1 MSVVLGFDGG
11 GTKTDCVVMEP
22 SGKVLAAA
30 QAGPSNPFRVGFGAA
45 LASLRDAAS
54 KALASSK
61 LNESDAQAGAHAESR
76 RSKSDVAAVCAGLAG
91 VGQPVDAQKMKA
103 LLAAEF
109 PAASIRICTD
119 LELTLASA
127 PPGPAIVLVA
137 GTGSAAIGRRS
148 NGEIER
154 IGGHGPMVSDEGSAY
169 DVGRRAV
176 MTSLKE
182 FDRTG
187 KDTALGER
195 VLREM
200 GSLKWPELRKRI
212 QAAPDEVFPRLFSV
226 TAALA
231 DSGDKTAQDILR
243 SAAYSLAALAA
254 SLAERL
260 KLSEDSFHLVKT
272 GGMIGKCKYFDTQL
286 HERLRTILPY
296 ARTTQL
302 RVPPAETAARMA
314 LELLKRSEA
323 PRN

>member
-11 GTKTDCVVMEP
+11 GTKTDCAVMEE
-22 SGKVLAAA
+22 SGKILGTA
-30 QAGPSNPFRVGFGAA
+30 QAGPSNPFRVGFGTAFG
-45 LASLRDAAS
+45 SVRDAAV
-54 KALASSK
+54 KALAESK
-61 LNESDAQAGAHAESR
+61 LT
-76 RSKSDVAAVCAGLAG
+76 KTDVAALCAGLAG
-91 VGQPVDAQKMKA
+91 AGQPADAEKMKV

-109 PAASIRICTD
+109 PEAAIRICTD
-119 LELTLASA
+119 LELTLAAA
-127 PPGPAIVLVA
+127 PPGPAIILVA

-176 MTSLKE
+176 MSSLKE

-187 KDTALGER
+187 KDTPLGER
-195 VLREM
+195 ILREM
-200 GSLKWPELRKRI
+200 GSIKWPELRKRI

-231 DSGDKTAQDILR
+231 DSGDKAAQDILR
-243 SAAYSLAALAA
+243 AAAYALAALAA

-260 KLSEDSFHLVKT
+260 HVSEDSFHLVKT
-272 GGMIGKCKYFDTQL
+272 GGMIGKCKYFDAQL
-286 HERLRTILPY
+286 NERLRVILPF
-296 ARTTQL
+296 AKPTDL
-302 RVPPAETAARMA
+302 GVPPAEKAARLA
-314 LELLKRSEA
+314 LELLKPTGV